1 MNKHN
6 ACDLVQMQSL
16 PLKYKIIMTKQ
27 RIKAWYDYWDG
38 NVYVSISG
46 GKDSQV
52 LAHIV
57 KEMYPDVPLVFVNT
71 GLEFDSVRLKG
82 MELADEVLRPSMD
95 FVSVITKYG
104 YPVISKE
111 VAQTLYE
118 CQNRKIKGL
127 DAPTYRMEKLNGTLI
142 DKNNGKLSSY
152 NIPQYKFLLDAPF
165 RISHKCCD
173 VMKKIPC
180 KSYEKTTNRKPFLGI
195 MAEESRLRKQ
205 KWIQHGCNAFNEK
218 RPTSQPLS
226 FWTEQDILHY
236 INQNNIDI
244 AEIYGDIVYTD
255 EDGMLYDNKLFKEV
269 MPLTTTKAKRTGC
282 VFCMFGITQDTE
294 RFLILKEEEPNKYDF
309 VMNGGRF
316 FYTVLDKNKTEIKL
330 SHCKRESIVNWCENN
345 MNNPNFTITKEW
357 KPYKGLG
364 YKFVI
369 DWLNEHGGFD
379 IKY

>member
-6 ACDLVQMQSL
+6 AYDLVQMQSL

-82 MELADEVLRPSMD
+82 MELADEVLRPSMN

-104 YPVISKE
+104 YPIISKE
-111 VAQTLYE
+111 VSLTISE
-118 CQNRKIKGL
+118 CQIRKQSGKPL
-127 DAPTYRMEKLNGTLI
+127 PSYRMEKLNGTFI
-142 DKNNGKLSSY
+142 NKNTGSLSSY
-152 NIPQYKFLLDAPF
+152 NMPKYKYLLDAPF

-173 VMKKIPC
+173 VMKKKPS
-180 KSYEKTTNRKPFLGI
+180 KEYEKVHNSKVIIGT
-195 MAEESRLRKQ
+195 MAEESRLRKT
-205 KWIQHGCNAFNEK
+205 KWIKSGCNAFEEK

-236 INQNNIDI
+236 IKMNNLKI
-244 AEIYGDIVYTD
+244 ADIYGDIVYTD
-255 EDGMLYDNKLFKEV
+255 DDGMLYDNDLFNDY
-269 MPLTTTKAKRTGC
+269 MQLTTTGAKRTGC
-282 VFCMFGITQDTE
+282 VFCMFGITQDTD
-294 RFLILKEEEPNKYDF
+294 RFLRLKANEPQKYDY
-309 VMNGGRF
+309 VMRGGKF
-316 FYTVLDKNKTEIKL
+316 DEQGMWIPHN
-330 SHCKRESIVNWCENN
+330 
-345 MNNPNFTITKEW
+345 
-357 KPYKGLG
+357 GLG

-369 DWLNEHGGFD
+369 DWINEHGGLD

>member
-6 ACDLVQMQSL
+6 AYDLVQMQSL

-82 MELADEVLRPSMD
+82 MELADEVLRPSMN

-127 DAPTYRMEKLNGTLI
+127 DEPTYRMEKLNGTLI
-142 DKNNGKLSSY
+142 DKNTGKLSSY

-173 VMKKIPC
+173 VMKK
-180 KSYEKTTNRKPFLGI
+180 NR
-195 MAEESRLRKQ
+195 ASRMKKQ
-205 KWIQHGCNAFNEK
+205 
-218 RPTSQPLS
+218 
-226 FWTEQDILHY
+226 
-236 INQNNIDI
+236 
-244 AEIYGDIVYTD
+244 
-255 EDGMLYDNKLFKEV
+255 
-269 MPLTTTKAKRTGC
+269 
-282 VFCMFGITQDTE
+282 
-294 RFLILKEEEPNKYDF
+294 LIGNHF
-309 VMNGGRF
+309 
-316 FYTVLDKNKTEIKL
+316 
-330 SHCKRESIVNWCENN
+330 
-345 MNNPNFTITKEW
+345 
-357 KPYKGLG
+357 
-364 YKFVI
+364 
-369 DWLNEHGGFD
+369 
-379 IKY
+379 

>member
-6 ACDLVQMQSL
+6 AYDLVQMQSL

-38 NVYVSISG
+38 NVYISISG

-71 GLEFDSVRLKG
+71 GLEYDSVRLKG
-82 MELADEVLRPSMD
+82 IELSDEVLRPSMD

-111 VAQTLYE
+111 VSLKVKETRS
-118 CQNRKIKGL
+118 C
-127 DAPTYRMEKLNGTLI
+127 PNGYAS
-142 DKNNGKLSSY
+142 KSFNGKRTGRFDLSK
-152 NIPQYKFLLDAPF
+152 YKYLLDAPF
-165 RISHKCCD
+165 RISHQCCD
-173 VMKKIPC
+173 VMKKKPA
-180 KSYEKTTNRKPFLGI
+180 KQYEKQNSLKPIIGT
-195 MAEESRLRKQ
+195 MAEESRARKT
-205 KWIQHGCNAFNEK
+205 KWIQHGCNAFEQK

-236 INQNNIDI
+236 IKMNNLKI
-244 AEIYGDIVYTD
+244 ADIYGDIVYTD
-255 EDGMLYDNKLFKEV
+255 DDGMLYDNDLFNDY
-269 MPLTTTKAKRTGC
+269 MQLTTTGAKRTGC
-282 VFCMFGITQDTE
+282 VFCMFGITQDTD
-294 RFLILKEEEPNKYDF
+294 RFLRLKADEPQKYDY
-309 VMNGGRF
+309 VMRGGKF
-316 FYTVLDKNKTEIKL
+316 DEQGMWIPHN
-330 SHCKRESIVNWCENN
+330 
-345 MNNPNFTITKEW
+345 
-357 KPYKGLG
+357 GLG

-369 DWLNEHGGFD
+369 DWINEHGGLD

>member
-6 ACDLVQMQSL
+6 VYDLAQMQSL

-27 RIKAWYDYWDG
+27 RIKAWYDYFDG

-82 MELADEVLRPSMD
+82 FELADEVLRPSMN

-104 YPVISKE
+104 YPVINKE

-165 RISHKCCD
+165 KISHKCCD

-255 EDGMLYDNKLFKEV
+255 KDGMFYDNDLFNDY
-269 MPLTTTKAKRTGC
+269 MPLTTTGVKRTGC
-282 VFCMFGITQDTE
+282 VFCMFGIAQDTE
-294 RFLILKEEEPNKYDF
+294 RFLKLKEAEPKKYDF
-309 VMNGGRF
+309 VMRGGKF
-316 FYTVLDKNKTEIKL
+316 DEQGMWIPHN
-330 SHCKRESIVNWCENN
+330 
-345 MNNPNFTITKEW
+345 
-357 KPYKGLG
+357 GLG

>member
-6 ACDLVQMQSL
+6 TYDLAQMQSL

-82 MELADEVLRPSMD
+82 MELADEVLRPSMN

-111 VAQTLYE
+111 VSLKVKETRS
-118 CQNRKIKGL
+118 C
-127 DAPTYRMEKLNGTLI
+127 PNGYAS
-142 DKNNGKLSSY
+142 KSFNGQRTGRFDLSK
-152 NIPQYKFLLDAPF
+152 YKYLLDAPF
-165 RISHKCCD
+165 RISHQCCD
-173 VMKKIPC
+173 VMKKKPA
-180 KSYEKTTNRKPFLGI
+180 KQYEKQNSLKPIIGT
-195 MAEESRLRKQ
+195 MAEESRARKT

-255 EDGMLYDNKLFKEV
+255 EDGMFYDNQLFKEA

-294 RFLILKEEEPNKYDF
+294 RFLILKEEEPNKYDY
-309 VMNGGRF
+309 VIRGGKF
-316 FYTVLDKNKTEIKL
+316 DNEGMWIP
-330 SHCKRESIVNWCENN
+330 HN
-345 MNNPNFTITKEW
+345 
-357 KPYKGLG
+357 GLG

-369 DWLNEHGGFD
+369 DWINEHGGFD

>member
-6 ACDLVQMQSL
+6 AYDLVQMQSL
-16 PLKYKIIMTKQ
+16 PLKHKIIMTKQ

-71 GLEFDSVRLKG
+71 GLEYDSVRLKG
-82 MELADEVLRPSMD
+82 FELADEVLRPSMD

-111 VAQTLYE
+111 VSLKVKETRS
-118 CQNRKIKGL
+118 C
-127 DAPTYRMEKLNGTLI
+127 PNGYAS
-142 DKNNGKLSSY
+142 KSFNGQRTGRFDLSK
-152 NIPQYKFLLDAPF
+152 YKYLLDAPF
-165 RISHKCCD
+165 RISHQCCD
-173 VMKKIPC
+173 VMKKKPA
-180 KSYEKTTNRKPFLGI
+180 KQYEKQNSLKPIIGT
-195 MAEESRLRKQ
+195 MAEESRARKT
-205 KWIQHGCNAFNEK
+205 KWIQHGCNAFEEK

-236 INQNNIDI
+236 IKMNNLKI
-244 AEIYGDIVYTD
+244 ADIYGDIVYTD
-255 EDGMLYDNKLFKEV
+255 DDGMLYDNDLFNDY
-269 MPLTTTKAKRTGC
+269 MQLTTTGAKRTGC
-282 VFCMFGITQDTE
+282 VFCMFGITQDPE
-294 RFLILKEEEPNKYDF
+294 RFLRLKEEEPNKYDY
-309 VMNGGRF
+309 VMRGGKF
-316 FYTVLDKNKTEIKL
+316 D
-330 SHCKRESIVNWCENN
+330 ESGMWIPHN
-345 MNNPNFTITKEW
+345 
-357 KPYKGLG
+357 GLG

>member
-6 ACDLVQMQSL
+6 AYDLVQMQSL

-82 MELADEVLRPSMD
+82 MELADEVLKPSMN

-104 YPVISKE
+104 YPIISKE
-111 VAQTLYE
+111 VSQTISE
-118 CQNRKIKGL
+118 CQIRKQSGKPL
-127 DAPTYRMEKLNGTLI
+127 ASYRMEKLNGTLI
-142 DKNNGKLSSY
+142 NKNTGSLSSY
-152 NIPQYKFLLDAPF
+152 NMPKYKYLLDAPF

-173 VMKKIPC
+173 VMKKKPS
-180 KSYEKTTNRKPFLGI
+180 KEYEKVHNSKVIIGT
-195 MAEESRLRKQ
+195 MAEESRLRKT
-205 KWIQHGCNAFNEK
+205 KWIKSGCNAFEEK
-218 RPTSQPLS
+218 RPISQPLS

-236 INQNNIDI
+236 IKMNNLKI
-244 AEIYGDIVYTD
+244 ADIYGDIVYTD
-255 EDGMLYDNKLFKEV
+255 DDGMLYDNDLFNDY
-269 MPLTTTKAKRTGC
+269 MQLTTTGAKRTGC
-282 VFCMFGITQDTE
+282 VFCMFGITQDTD
-294 RFLILKEEEPNKYDF
+294 RFLRLKADEPQKYDY
-309 VMNGGRF
+309 VMRGGKF
-316 FYTVLDKNKTEIKL
+316 DEQGMWIPHN
-330 SHCKRESIVNWCENN
+330 
-345 MNNPNFTITKEW
+345 
-357 KPYKGLG
+357 GLG

-369 DWLNEHGGFD
+369 DWINEHGGLD

>member
-1 MNKHN
+1 MNKHS
-6 ACDLVQMQSL
+6 AYDLVQMQSL

-82 MELADEVLRPSMD
+82 IELADEVLRPSMN

-111 VAQTLYE
+111 VS
-118 CQNRKIKGL
+118 IKVKETRSC
-127 DAPTYRMEKLNGTLI
+127 PNGYAS
-142 DKNNGKLSSY
+142 KSFNGKRTGRFDLSK
-152 NIPQYKFLLDAPF
+152 YKYLLDAPF
-165 RISHKCCD
+165 RISHQCCD
-173 VMKKIPC
+173 VMKKKPA
-180 KSYEKTTNRKPFLGI
+180 KQYEKQNSLKPIIGT
-195 MAEESRLRKQ
+195 MAEESRARKT
-205 KWIQHGCNAFNEK
+205 KWIQHGCNAFEQK

-236 INQNNIDI
+236 IKMNNLKI
-244 AEIYGDIVYTD
+244 ADIYGDIVYTD
-255 EDGMLYDNKLFKEV
+255 DDGMLYDNDLFNDY
-269 MPLTTTKAKRTGC
+269 MQLTTTGAKRTGC
-282 VFCMFGITQDTE
+282 VFCMFGITQDTD
-294 RFLILKEEEPNKYDF
+294 RFLRLKADEPQKYDY
-309 VMNGGRF
+309 VMRGGKF
-316 FYTVLDKNKTEIKL
+316 DEQGMWIPHN
-330 SHCKRESIVNWCENN
+330 
-345 MNNPNFTITKEW
+345 
-357 KPYKGLG
+357 GLG

-369 DWLNEHGGFD
+369 DWINEHGGLD

>member
-6 ACDLVQMQSL
+6 AYDLAQMQSL

-52 LAHIV
+52 LAHII

-71 GLEFDSVRLKG
+71 GLEYDSVRLKG
-82 MELADEVLRPSMD
+82 FELADEVLRPSMD

-111 VAQTLYE
+111 VSLKVKETRS
-118 CQNRKIKGL
+118 C
-127 DAPTYRMEKLNGTLI
+127 PNGYAS
-142 DKNNGKLSSY
+142 KSFNGKRSGIFDLSK
-152 NIPQYKFLLDAPF
+152 YKYLLDAPF
-165 RISHKCCD
+165 RISHQCCD
-173 VMKKIPC
+173 VMKKKPA
-180 KSYEKTTNRKPFLGI
+180 KQYEKQNSLKPIIGT
-195 MAEESRLRKQ
+195 MAEESRARKT
-205 KWIQHGCNAFNEK
+205 KWIQHGCNAFEQK

-236 INQNNIDI
+236 IKINDLKI
-244 AEIYGDIVYTD
+244 AEIYGDVVYKD
-255 EDGMLYDNKLFKEV
+255 EDGMVYDNDLFSAY
-269 MPLTTTKAKRTGC
+269 MPLATTGAERTGC

-294 RFLILKEEEPNKYDF
+294 RFLRLKADEPQKYDY
-309 VMNGGRF
+309 VMRGGKF
-316 FYTVLDKNKTEIKL
+316 DEQGMWIPHN
-330 SHCKRESIVNWCENN
+330 
-345 MNNPNFTITKEW
+345 
-357 KPYKGLG
+357 GLG

-369 DWLNEHGGFD
+369 DWINEHGGFD

>member
-6 ACDLVQMQSL
+6 AYDLVQMQSL

-82 MELADEVLRPSMD
+82 MELADEVLRPSMN

-104 YPVISKE
+104 YPVINKE
-111 VAQTLYE
+111 VAQTLCE

-127 DAPTYRMEKLNGTLI
+127 DEPTYRMEKLNGTLI
-142 DKNNGKLSSY
+142 DKNTGKLSSY

-173 VMKKIPC
+173 VMKKKPA
-180 KSYEKTTNRKPFLGI
+180 KQYEKQNSLKPIIGT
-195 MAEESRLRKQ
+195 MAEESRLRKT
-205 KWIQHGCNAFNEK
+205 KWIQHGCNAFEEK

-236 INQNNIDI
+236 IKINDLKI
-244 AEIYGDIVYTD
+244 AEIYGDVVYKD
-255 EDGMLYDNKLFKEV
+255 EDGMVYDNDLFSAY
-269 MPLTTTKAKRTGC
+269 MPLATTGAKRTGC
-282 VFCMFGITQDTE
+282 VFCMFGITQDPE
-294 RFLILKEEEPNKYDF
+294 RFLRLKEEEPNKYDY
-309 VMNGGRF
+309 VMRGGKF
-316 FYTVLDKNKTEIKL
+316 DNEGMWIP
-330 SHCKRESIVNWCENN
+330 HN
-345 MNNPNFTITKEW
+345 
-357 KPYKGLG
+357 GLG

-369 DWLNEHGGFD
+369 DWINEHGGLN

>member
-6 ACDLVQMQSL
+6 AYDLVQMQSL

-71 GLEFDSVRLKG
+71 GLEYDSVRLKG
-82 MELADEVLRPSMD
+82 LKLADEVLRPSMD

-111 VAQTLYE
+111 VSLKVKETRSCPNGYASKSF
-118 CQNRKIKGL
+118 NRKRTGRF
-127 DAPTYRMEKLNGTLI
+127 D
-142 DKNNGKLSSY
+142 LSK
-152 NIPQYKFLLDAPF
+152 YKYLLDAPF
-165 RISHKCCD
+165 RISHQCCD
-173 VMKKIPC
+173 VMKKKPS
-180 KSYEKTTNRKPFLGI
+180 KEYEKVHNSKVIIGT
-195 MAEESRLRKQ
+195 MAEESRLRKT
-205 KWIQHGCNAFNEK
+205 KWIKSGCNAFEEK

-236 INQNNIDI
+236 IKMNNLKI
-244 AEIYGDIVYTD
+244 ADIYGDIVYTD
-255 EDGMLYDNKLFKEV
+255 DDGMLYDNDLFNDY
-269 MPLTTTKAKRTGC
+269 MQLTTTGAKRTGC
-282 VFCMFGITQDTE
+282 VFCMFGITQDTD
-294 RFLILKEEEPNKYDF
+294 RFLRLKADEPQKYDY
-309 VMNGGRF
+309 VMRGGKF
-316 FYTVLDKNKTEIKL
+316 DEQGMWIPHN
-330 SHCKRESIVNWCENN
+330 
-345 MNNPNFTITKEW
+345 
-357 KPYKGLG
+357 GLG

-369 DWLNEHGGFD
+369 DWINEHGGLD